1 LKRNLVFTL
10 ATVAIVATTILA
22 ACGPATP
29 TASVPTTG
37 AVTSMGTPKVIE
49 LTISDHNPPQAAPAP
64 AAQAYGK
71 YIEEKSGGR
80 VKVKVVIGAA
90 LLQEP
95 EAYPAVQKGVVDAA
109 SYAINA
115 KEGFKLNTV
124 MCLPFMGFPD
134 QVNTTKIYWELV
146 KKFPQMEKEWE
157 GTKYA
162 AMYMMPPT
170 HLHFTKRVVKTPTD
184 IKGVKMCG
192 AEASVNE
199 TLAAVG
205 AVPVETS
212 VGDLFV
218 TINSG
223 ATEGMLNHFPV
234 AFVFGALDILKS
246 HTTFGV
252 GGINKAAM
260 GLVWN
265 KAKYDSLPADI
276 KKIVDDARVVYE
288 EVFAKADSEMQN
300 MVMGIVNGRKDNIVE
315 LTDAQVKDWY
325 NLVKGP
331 MHDKWINEAKAK
343 GLPGQEV
350 YNEALKLA
358 EQYKG
363 K

>member
-1 LKRNLVFTL
+1 MKKLIFTL
-10 ATVAIVATTILA
+10 VTVAVIATTLLV
-22 ACGPATP
+22 ACTPTTP
-29 TASVPTTG
+29 TATSPSG
-37 AVTSMGTPKVIE
+37 AVTPSETPKVIE
-49 LTISDHNPPQAAPAP
+49 LTFSDHDPPQAAPAI
-64 AAQAYGK
+64 AIQEYGK

-80 VKVKVVIGAA
+80 VKCKVVIGGA

-95 EAYPAVQKGVVDAA
+95 EAYPAVQKGVVDAV

-124 MCLPFMGFPD
+124 ITLPFMGFPN
-134 QVNTTKIYWELV
+134 QEKTTQIYWDLV
-146 KKFPQMEKEWE
+146 KKFPQMEAEWE

-162 AMYMMPPT
+162 TMMMMPPT
-170 HLHFTKRVVKTPTD
+170 HLHFTKRVVKTPAD

-199 TLAAVG
+199 TLSAVG
-205 AVPVETS
+205 AIPVETS

-234 AFVFGALDILKS
+234 AFVFGALDLLKS
-246 HTTFGV
+246 HTIFGE

-260 GLVWN
+260 GLAWN

-276 KKIVDDARVVYE
+276 KQIVDDAAAVY
-288 EVFAKADSEMQN
+288 ADAFIKSDLEMQG
-300 MVMGIVNGRKDNIVE
+300 MVMGIVNERKDTMVE
-315 LTDAQVKDWY
+315 LNDEQVKEWY
-325 NLVKGP
+325 NLVKAP
-331 MHDKWINEAKAK
+331 MHDKWIAEAEAA
-343 GLPGQEV
+343 GLPGKAIYE
-350 YNEALKLA
+350 EALKLS
-358 EQYKG
+358 EQYKS